1 MGKSYTTAKN
11 PIPFDIDGEQFTT
24 IPAVPAGLMLD
35 LTDIDGGKET
45 METFFETVLDEDSH
59 ARFTARLR
67 DKTNPID
74 QPTLMKVMKDLS
86 EEIAGGDRPFELPS
100 GSPDGSAPTSPSSTE
115 SAPSEA

>member
-11 PIPFDIDGEQFTT
+11 PIEFDIDGEPFTT

-45 METFFETVLDEDSH
+45 MEQFFADVLDEDSH

-67 DKTNPID
+67 DKSNPID
-74 QPTLMKVMKDLS
+74 QPTLMQVMKDLS
-86 EEIAGGDRPFELPS
+86 EEISGGTRPFELPS
-100 GSPDGSAPTSPSSTE
+100 GSPDGSEPTSTSSTE